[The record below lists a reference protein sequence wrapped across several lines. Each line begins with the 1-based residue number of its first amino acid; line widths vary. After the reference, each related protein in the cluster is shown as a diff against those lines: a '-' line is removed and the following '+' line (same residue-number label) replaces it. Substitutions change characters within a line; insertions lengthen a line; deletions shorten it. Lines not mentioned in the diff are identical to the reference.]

1 MKKTFTIHGVA
12 TIFVFGLLG
21 APSIAADDIKIGV
34 MAPLTGNVAYWG
46 NNVLLGAQMAADEI
60 NSSGGVNGSKIQL
73 VSLDTA
79 GDKAQAVS
87 VIKKLIDSGVLVI
100 VGTPTSGETFAVG
113 PIANQAKVVYISPG
127 ATAAG
132 VGKIGPFVFKNTL
145 DDTVGAPLAV
155 QYMVQERKIKRAALV
170 FSNNNDYAVGLNKIW
185 TEALKKNSIQLV
197 ASVSYSDGDT
207 DFSAQ
212 VTKLK
217 EANPD
222 AVFLSGVAAEGGL
235 LIRQAKQQGL
245 NAPFVSGD
253 GLEDA
258 TLFKLAGPAANG
270 TILYTGYSTKNP
282 AQHSQTFVTAF
293 TKKFGKEP
301 QINNA
306 LAYDVVKI
314 YAAAILKAG
323 KNSDGIRRAITEI
336 QKFPGVSGTT
346 TFNTKTGDAV
356 KPAFL
361 EEVRAEK
368 FELIKVLE

>member
-1 MKKTFTIHGVA
+1 
-12 TIFVFGLLG
+12 
-21 APSIAADDIKIGV
+21 
-34 MAPLTGNVAYWG
+34 
-46 NNVLLGAQMAADEI
+46 
-60 NSSGGVNGSKIQL
+60 
-73 VSLDTA
+73 
-79 GDKAQAVS
+79 
-87 VIKKLIDSGVLVI
+87 
-100 VGTPTSGETFAVG
+100 
-113 PIANQAKVVYISPG
+113 
-127 ATAAG
+127 
-132 VGKIGPFVFKNTL
+132 
-145 DDTVGAPLAV
+145 
-155 QYMVQERKIKRAALV
+155 MVKERKIKRAAFV
-170 FSNNNDYAVGLNKIW
+170 YSNNNDYAVGLNKIW
-185 TEALKKNSIQLV
+185 VEALKKNNVPTV

-222 AVFLSGVAAEGGL
+222 AIFFSGVAAEGGL

-258 TLFKLAGPAANG
+258 TLFKLAGSAADG
-270 TILYTGYSTKNP
+270 TVLYTGYSTKNP
-282 AQHSQTFVTAF
+282 AQHSQTFVAEF
-293 TKKFGKEP
+293 TKKYGKEP

-323 KNSDGIRRAITEI
+323 KNPDGIRKFITGI

-346 TFNTKTGDAV
+346 SFNAKNGDAV

-361 EEVRAEK
+361 EEVRGSK